1 MFFKNHSEYN
11 NQDTDEEHENGNPVD
26 RIHIANPAVG
36 WFIRILLADVEIFG
50 QFAEYTH
57 VKIKDN

>member
-26 RIHIANPAVG
+26 RIHIPYPAVRRLI
-36 WFIRILLADVEIFG
+36 WILLTDVKIFG

-57 VKIKDN
+57 VENQR